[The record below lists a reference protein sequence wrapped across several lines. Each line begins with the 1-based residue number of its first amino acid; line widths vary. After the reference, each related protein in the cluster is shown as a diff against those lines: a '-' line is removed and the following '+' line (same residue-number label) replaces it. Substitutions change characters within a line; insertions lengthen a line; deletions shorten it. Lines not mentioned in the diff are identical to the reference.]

1 MAQPVLDDALW
12 SLIEP
17 QLPPSVAR
25 PKLDFIH
32 SCSIAN
38 DIDKAFDDCRCWF
51 LPVWV
56 WS

>member
-25 PKLDFIH
+25 PKRL
-32 SCSIAN
+32 SEN
-38 DIDKAFDDCRCWF
+38 P
-51 LPVWV
+51 LM
-56 WS
+56 